1 MEKLAQ
7 LKEENTSL
15 KNIIAE
21 NDKIRFEMDAID
33 LATETLKNLSQT
45 IKNSFG
51 LYLNKDASEL
61 IEGITGGVY
70 DSISIDE
77 NFNVF
82 LNTPNRLVPIEQASS
97 GTMDQVYLALRIAA
111 GRLMQGRS
119 KELPFIFD
127 DSFVNY
133 DSIRL
138 RAALLWI
145 ANNVPEQIIVFLI
158 ILFVSFLGEVLKAV
172 LPLPIPASIYGLVI
186 MLALLVLK
194 VVKIEQVEGASMF
207 LIDIMPLM
215 FIPASAG
222 LIDIWPTLKPVL
234 IPLLIMTVISTVLV
248 MVVSGKVTEFVIKL
262 DNKEQK
268 EGK

>member
-1 MEKLAQ
+1 MRF
-7 LKEENTSL
+7 
-15 KNIIAE
+15 
-21 NDKIRFEMDAID
+21 IR
-33 LATETLKNLSQT
+33 Q
-45 IKNSFG
+45 
-51 LYLNKDASEL
+51 
-61 IEGITGGVY
+61 
-70 DSISIDE
+70 
-77 NFNVF
+77 
-82 LNTPNRLVPIEQASS
+82 
-97 GTMDQVYLALRIAA
+97 
-111 GRLMQGRS
+111 
-119 KELPFIFD
+119 
-127 DSFVNY
+127 
-133 DSIRL
+133 
-138 RAALLWI
+138 
-145 ANNVPEQIIVFLI
+145 FLI
-158 ILFVSFLGEVLKAV
+158 ILFVSFLGEVLKSV

-222 LIDIWPTLKPVL
+222 LIDIWPTLKPVI

>member
-1 MEKLAQ
+1 MRF
-7 LKEENTSL
+7 
-15 KNIIAE
+15 
-21 NDKIRFEMDAID
+21 IR
-33 LATETLKNLSQT
+33 Q
-45 IKNSFG
+45 
-51 LYLNKDASEL
+51 
-61 IEGITGGVY
+61 
-70 DSISIDE
+70 
-77 NFNVF
+77 
-82 LNTPNRLVPIEQASS
+82 
-97 GTMDQVYLALRIAA
+97 
-111 GRLMQGRS
+111 
-119 KELPFIFD
+119 
-127 DSFVNY
+127 
-133 DSIRL
+133 
-138 RAALLWI
+138 
-145 ANNVPEQIIVFLI
+145 FLI

-262 DNKEQK
+262 DNKEQEK
-268 EGK
+268 GK

>member
-1 MEKLAQ
+1 MRF
-7 LKEENTSL
+7 
-15 KNIIAE
+15 
-21 NDKIRFEMDAID
+21 IR
-33 LATETLKNLSQT
+33 Q
-45 IKNSFG
+45 
-51 LYLNKDASEL
+51 
-61 IEGITGGVY
+61 
-70 DSISIDE
+70 
-77 NFNVF
+77 
-82 LNTPNRLVPIEQASS
+82 
-97 GTMDQVYLALRIAA
+97 
-111 GRLMQGRS
+111 
-119 KELPFIFD
+119 
-127 DSFVNY
+127 
-133 DSIRL
+133 
-138 RAALLWI
+138 
-145 ANNVPEQIIVFLI
+145 FLI

-268 EGK
+268 ESK

>member
-1 MEKLAQ
+1 MRF
-7 LKEENTSL
+7 
-15 KNIIAE
+15 
-21 NDKIRFEMDAID
+21 IR
-33 LATETLKNLSQT
+33 Q
-45 IKNSFG
+45 
-51 LYLNKDASEL
+51 
-61 IEGITGGVY
+61 
-70 DSISIDE
+70 
-77 NFNVF
+77 
-82 LNTPNRLVPIEQASS
+82 
-97 GTMDQVYLALRIAA
+97 
-111 GRLMQGRS
+111 
-119 KELPFIFD
+119 
-127 DSFVNY
+127 
-133 DSIRL
+133 
-138 RAALLWI
+138 
-145 ANNVPEQIIVFLI
+145 FLI

-262 DNKEQK
+262 DNKKQK
-268 EGK
+268 ESK

>member
-1 MEKLAQ
+1 MRF
-7 LKEENTSL
+7 
-15 KNIIAE
+15 
-21 NDKIRFEMDAID
+21 IR
-33 LATETLKNLSQT
+33 Q
-45 IKNSFG
+45 
-51 LYLNKDASEL
+51 
-61 IEGITGGVY
+61 
-70 DSISIDE
+70 
-77 NFNVF
+77 
-82 LNTPNRLVPIEQASS
+82 
-97 GTMDQVYLALRIAA
+97 
-111 GRLMQGRS
+111 
-119 KELPFIFD
+119 
-127 DSFVNY
+127 
-133 DSIRL
+133 
-138 RAALLWI
+138 
-145 ANNVPEQIIVFLI
+145 FLI
-158 ILFVSFLGEVLKAV
+158 ILFVSFLGEVLKSV

-194 VVKIEQVEGASMF
+194 VVKLEQVEGASMF